1 MRRQVVIR
9 SIKSEPPELSTET
22 VDRSESQE
30 RVTGASHR
38 SESQERTLC
47 RFRYLQEFWMCI
59 RQLFFLWRTRFS
71 PRHQNEIV

>member
-30 RVTGASHR
+30 R
-38 SESQERTLC
+38 TLC
-47 RFRYLQEFWMCI
+47 RFRYVQEFWMCI

-71 PRHQNEIV
+71 LRHQNEIV